1 MEWVRNLDHVA
12 VTVSDLDRSLKFYC
26 DVLGFKEVERHRLEG
41 KEISQMAAKEN
52 VVMQVVRL
60 AIPETPGILVD
71 LQLYVEPPGKNS
83 NAVLGMSNQGHF
95 CFGVKDMDRAYKE
108 LTEAGV
114 EFVSEPVVF
123 DLGDDWEY
131 GALKVVFFKDPD
143 GFVLELMEF
152 TD

>member
-1 MEWVRNLDHVA
+1 MHWVSNLDHVA
-12 VTVSDLDRSLKFYC
+12 VTVSDLDRSLRFYR
-26 DVLGFKEVERHRLEG
+26 DLLGFKEVERHRLEG
-41 KEISQMAAKEN
+41 ETISKMAGKEG
-52 VVMQVVRL
+52 VVLQVVRL

-71 LQLYVEPPGKNS
+71 LQLYIEPPGELS

-95 CFGVKDMDRAYKE
+95 CFGVKDLDRAYRE
-108 LTEAGV
+108 LSESGV

-123 DLGDDWEY
+123 DLGDEWEY

>member
-1 MEWVRNLDHVA
+1 
-12 VTVSDLDRSLKFYC
+12 
-26 DVLGFKEVERHRLEG
+26 
-41 KEISQMAAKEN
+41 
-52 VVMQVVRL
+52 MQVVRL

-71 LQLYVEPPGKNS
+71 LQLYIDPAGEPS

-95 CFGVKDMDRAYKE
+95 CFGVKDMDRAYRE

-123 DLGDDWEY
+123 DLGDEWEY

-143 GFVLELMEF
+143 GFILELMEF